1 VQPGQYEEPGRRC
14 EQGRRE
20 PGPDCEAVRS
30 ASRTAHALRRRCEG
44 SANSAAVA
52 KRSAGV
58 LASART
64 IASSIAGGTAAR
76 IALTPGGAAA
86 RCWRTM
92 LSALGPV
99 KGGSPANISYS
110 THPRL

>member
-1 VQPGQYEEPGRRC
+1 MPYIEGESLRDRLEREGQLPLEE
-14 EQGRRE
+14 
-20 PGPDCEAVRS
+20 
-30 ASRTAHALRRRCEG
+30 ALRITRE
-44 SANSAAVA
+44 V
-52 KRSAGV
+52 
-58 LASART
+58 ASARM
-64 IASSIAGGTAAR
+64 IASSIAGGIAAR
-76 IALTPGGAAA
+76 IALTRGGAAA